1 MIIRKLAFGFAAAA
15 LLISAAV
22 SAAAVPYDAL
32 RVTAHQ
38 SFDVSAQD
46 YRRRHRRHHHDR
58 IDSGDIITG
67 IGILAGIVIL
77 ADSVR
82 SSPPRRRGQQRDTQ
96 TNTDDM
102 GNAINRCSKAAET
115 AAIDG
120 AKVSQIR
127 NVSRNGPGWQVTGEM
142 QGGGASGF
150 LCLTQ
155 QGRVDYLQMDK

>member
-1 MIIRKLAFGFAAAA
+1 MIIRKLGWGLAAA
-15 LLISAAV
+15 LLISPAV
-22 SAAAVPYDAL
+22 PAAAVPYDAL
-32 RVTAHQ
+32 RVTDQLNSH
-38 SFDVSAQD
+38 DTVQD
-46 YRRRHRRHHHDR
+46 YRRRHRRHHQDR

-67 IGILAGIVIL
+67 IGILAGIAIL

-82 SSPPRRRGQQRDTQ
+82 SSQPRRRAPRRDIEA
-96 TNTDDM
+96 NADDM
-102 GNAINRCSKAAET
+102 GNAINQCSKAAET
-115 AAIDG
+115 AALDG